1 MANPACTHGRH
12 SKCYPRNTPKLNCL
26 LVLVLKELRLLFTDD
41 GSSTLGMLGA
51 NVPLWLLLKFETL
64 LPLTMQENNKIEIKR
79 FDKERR
85 HDLIEMLKGFVVT
98 QVRGLRVQQRKPF

>member
-1 MANPACTHGRH
+1 
-12 SKCYPRNTPKLNCL
+12 
-26 LVLVLKELRLLFTDD
+26 
-41 GSSTLGMLGA
+41 MLGA